1 MILKH
6 PITTEKAIRI
16 IEAENK
22 ITFSVDIKATS
33 ERIKREFEKEF
44 KAKVVKIN
52 TLRRG
57 KRKIAYIRLSPETP
71 AVDIATRLGLM

>member
-1 MILKH
+1 MILKY
-6 PITTEKAIRI
+6 PVATEKAIRI

-22 ITFSVDIKATS
+22 MTFVVELNANVGEIKKS
-33 ERIKREFEKEF
+33 FEEMF
-44 KAKVVKIN
+44 KAKVEKVN

-57 KRKIAYIRLSPETP
+57 SKKIAYIRLSPETP